1 MEQVMNKQNS
11 LALIEEM
18 INKAK
23 NNFSESGT
31 LFILWG
37 FVILF
42 CSVTQFIGNYF
53 FKYEQASA
61 IWMLTWLASIFQ
73 IFYLRRQHKNKK
85 VRTYT
90 DDILKYMWITFIVCF
105 VLLVFILIFQK
116 SYVSIIPAILV
127 VYGIPT
133 FLSGIILKFKSL
145 VTGGICCWILAVLC
159 VFTGWDFQQLYI
171 ATAGIIAWIIP
182 GFNLRKK
189 FIKENKTIGAL

>member
-1 MEQVMNKQNS
+1 MNTQNS

-37 FVILF
+37 FVILI
-42 CSVTQFIGNYF
+42 CSITQFIGEYF
-53 FKYEQASA
+53 FEYKNAGA

-73 IFYLRRQHKNKK
+73 IFYLRKQNKNKA

-90 DDILKYMWITFIVCF
+90 NDILKYMWITFIICF
-105 VLLVFILIFQK
+105 ILLVFILIFQK
-116 SYVSIIPAILV
+116 SFISIVPAILV

-145 VTGGICCWILAVLC
+145 IIGGVCCWLLAALC

-171 ATAGIIAWIIP
+171 AAAGIIAWIIP

-189 FIKENKTIGAL
+189 FMQENTTSIIQ

>member
-1 MEQVMNKQNS
+1 MNTQNS
-11 LALIEEM
+11 LALIDEM

-37 FVILF
+37 FVILV
-42 CSVTQFIGNYF
+42 CSVTQFIGTYF
-53 FKYEQASA
+53 LKYDNASA

-73 IFYLRRQHKNKK
+73 IFYLRKQNKNKT

-116 SYVSIIPAILV
+116 SYLSIIPEILV
-127 VYGIPT
+127 IYGIPT
-133 FLSGIILKFKSL
+133 FLSGIILKFKY
-145 VTGGICCWILAVLC
+145 GYAVNQ
-159 VFTGWDFQQLYI
+159 VF
-171 ATAGIIAWIIP
+171 A
-182 GFNLRKK
+182 
-189 FIKENKTIGAL
+189 IGMEGDWY

>member
-1 MEQVMNKQNS
+1 MEQSMNKQHS

-31 LFILWG
+31 LFLLWG
-37 FVILF
+37 FVILV
-42 CSVTQFIGNYF
+42 CSVTQFIGSF
-53 FKYEQASA
+53 FLKYENAST

-73 IFYLRRQHKNKK
+73 IFYLRRQHKIKK

-105 VLLVFILIFQK
+105 VLLVFILIFQR

-145 VTGGICCWILAVLC
+145 VIGGLCCWILAALC
-159 VFTGWDFQQLYI
+159 VFTGWDYQQLYI
-171 ATAGIIAWIIP
+171 AAAGILAWIIP

-189 FIKENKTIGAL
+189 FIKENKMVGAL

>member
-1 MEQVMNKQNS
+1 MNTQNS

-23 NNFSESGT
+23 NTFSESGT

-37 FVILF
+37 FVILI
-42 CSVTQFIGNYF
+42 CSITQFIGQYF
-53 FKYEQASA
+53 FDHKNAAA
-61 IWMLTWLASIFQ
+61 IWMLTWVASILQ
-73 IFYLRRQHKNKK
+73 IFYLRKLNKNKA

-90 DDILKYMWITFIVCF
+90 DDILKYMWITFIICF
-105 VLLVFILIFQK
+105 ILLVFILIFQK
-116 SYVSIIPAILV
+116 SFISIVPAILV

-145 VTGGICCWILAVLC
+145 IIGGVCCWLLAALC

-171 ATAGIIAWIIP
+171 AAAGIIAWIIP

-189 FIKENKTIGAL
+189 FMIENATRIIQ